1 MKNGVAKEFAPF
13 RAVYGG
19 NVKNAVKLQIFRRF
33 QSGRAFSGVLPGRR
47 LPDGRGDRKVAASW
61 CINSGIALGVLVSL
75 GAGSWIAGCK
85 SAPDLTEAQ
94 ALTMI
99 QAKYDQTPA
108 EPVSITVK
116 STGMVQ
122 GVTAKYWFET
132 KRYPNGYWGD
142 FTVTPDGKKVLK
154 LAGGGDVI
162 QWRPDNPTDPNFV
175 VVIQTLATNH
185 LKARDVGQI
194 QSVAD
199 TRIASFTEDVNL
211 DGVPEPLENIAHNPG
226 NKLSS
231 LRQATFVLTNGAWTL
246 QSIE

>member
-1 MKNGVAKEFAPF
+1 M
-13 RAVYGG
+13 
-19 NVKNAVKLQIFRRF
+19 KNAVKLQIFRRF
-33 QSGRAFSGVLPGRR
+33 QSVRAFSNALPGRQ
-47 LPDGRGDRKVAASW
+47 LPDGRGDRKVAAPSY
-61 CINSGIALGVLVSL
+61 INSGIAFGVLILL
-75 GAGSWIAGCK
+75 GAGLWIAGCK
-85 SAPDLTEAQ
+85 SAPDLTQAQ

-108 EPVSITVK
+108 APVSITVNT
-116 STGMVQ
+116 TGMVQ

-142 FTVTPDGKKVLK
+142 FTLTPDGKKVLK
-154 LAGGGDVI
+154 LASGGDVI
-162 QWRPDNPTDPNFV
+162 QWRPDNPNDQNFV
-175 VVIQTLATNH
+175 VVVQTVVTNH
-185 LKARDVGQI
+185 LKARDVGEI
-194 QSVAD
+194 QTVGD

-211 DGVPEPLENIAHNPG
+211 DGVPQPLENIAHNPG